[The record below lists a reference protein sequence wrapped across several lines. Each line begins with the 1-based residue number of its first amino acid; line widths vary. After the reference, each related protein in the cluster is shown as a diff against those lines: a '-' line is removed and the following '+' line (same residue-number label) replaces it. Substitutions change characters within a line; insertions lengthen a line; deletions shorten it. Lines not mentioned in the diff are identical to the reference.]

1 MQRQDCF
8 DTIHAL
14 APSPRIEWRSWAA
27 QGIYLVKRDAAAMV
41 AVLRTWTRRAEGRRA
56 LADMDPCLLADVG
69 LTTGQARQEAAKP
82 FWKA

>member
-1 MQRQDCF
+1 MQRQDCL

-56 LADMDPCLLADVG
+56 LANMDPRLLKDVG
-69 LTTGQARQEAAKP
+69 VTVSDAQRELAKP
-82 FWKA
+82 FWQA